1 MSGIKN
7 TIQKF
12 ANASSLKGFKTNEQ
26 VRRPK
31 EEAKRIERR
40 NKMYANAAMPD
51 EEFIKRNE
59 RRKAAK
65 RGGSR
70 ADTLLTNQVGGSDTL
85 G

>member
-12 ANASSLKGFKTNEQ
+12 ANASMGKGFKTSEQ
-26 VRRPK
+26 VRRP
-31 EEAKRIERR
+31 EEEMKRKQRR
-40 NKMYANAAMPD
+40 DKMYANAEMPD
-51 EEFIKRNE
+51 EELVKRNE
-59 RRKAAK
+59 RRKMAR

-70 ADTLLTNQVGGSDTL
+70 ADTVLTNKLGSSDTL